1 MDKYEKK
8 LNNIWKTFDPKNPNE
23 ELNTFI
29 RKNHPSVIQFRN
41 IISRE
46 IDQRTWSL
54 RFFRDEKFRKEIIE
68 DTIHGGAM
76 IYLGDLR
83 EDPNKKIEDIYY
95 LRIKEFI
102 DNDLSRM
109 VYGIE
114 LIGGTNIKSKWINK
128 PEEGGKKVYSYYLK
142 SEVER
147 WGKDEEGCTTR
158 EDVLVDPYTEEHL
171 NHMWNLLWTN
181 YAYEEG
187 WIDKKWSDY
196 STENEIEELKKLI
209 WDDYENDFG
218 MPRGGLKSE
227 QLKRFKTSKIIMSN
241 HFVKEIKMRVKKA
254 QAVVDAFKDA
264 CKETNPTF
272 SERKE
277 PYFDHLY
284 HHELTWDRQYV
295 CEDLWKDFDIKE
307 TYLKIEERD
316 FS

>member
-41 IISRE
+41 IISRK
-46 IDQRTWSL
+46 IDEKTWSL
-54 RFFRDEKFRKEIIE
+54 RFFRDEEFRKEIIE
-68 DTIHGGAM
+68 ETIHSGAM
-76 IYLGDLR
+76 IYLRDLR
-83 EDPNKKIEDIYY
+83 EDPNKKIEDIEWQ
-95 LRIKEFI
+95 RIKEFI
-102 DNDLSRM
+102 DNDLARM

-114 LIGGTNIKSKWINK
+114 LIDGYHLKYKWTNTKEQGG
-128 PEEGGKKVYSYYLK
+128 EKVYSYYLK
-142 SEVER
+142 TQILRENE
-147 WGKDEEGCTTR
+147 DDTR
-158 EDVLVDPYTEEHL
+158 DFVLISPYTEEFL
-171 NHMWNLLWTN
+171 KSMWDSLWTN
-181 YAYEEG
+181 YAREEG

-209 WDDYENDFG
+209 WDDYKNEWD
-218 MPRGGLKSE
+218 MPREGLKSE
-227 QLKRFKTSKIIMSN
+227 QLKRFKTSEIIMSN

-307 TYLKIEERD
+307 TYLKIEKRD
-316 FS
+316 HS

>member
-23 ELNTFI
+23 ELNKFI

-54 RFFRDEKFRKEIIE
+54 RFFRDEEFRKEKIE
-68 DTIHGGAM
+68 ETINSCGN

-83 EDPNKKIEDIYY
+83 EDPNQEIEDIKWQ
-95 LRIKEFI
+95 RIKEFV

-114 LIGGTNIKSKWINK
+114 LIDGYHLKHKWTNTKEKGG
-128 PEEGGKKVYSYYLK
+128 EKVYSYYLK
-142 SEVER
+142 TQVLRENE
-147 WGKDEEGCTTR
+147 DDTR
-158 EDVLVDPYTEEHL
+158 DFVLVSPYTEENL
-171 NHMWNLLWTN
+171 NYMWDLLWTN
-181 YAYEEG
+181 YAREEG
-187 WIDKKWSDY
+187 WIDKNWREFEI
-196 STENEIEELKKLI
+196 ENEITELKKLI
-209 WDDYENDFG
+209 WDDYETDYG
-218 MPRGGLKSE
+218 TKREGLKSE
-227 QLKRFKTSKIIMSN
+227 QLSRFKTSEIIMSN

-284 HHELTWDRQYV
+284 CEKLTWDKQYV

-307 TYLKIEERD
+307 TYLKIEEKD
-316 FS
+316 HS